1 MKTENDFY
9 TTYELAEMLKINVM
23 TVYRYIKSGKLLAHK
38 IGKEYRVSR
47 VELDRF
53 LKSTKTYAK

>member
-23 TVYRYIKSGKLLAHK
+23 TIYRYIKSGKLLAHK

-53 LKSTKTYAK
+53 LKSTKTEAK

>member
-23 TVYRYIKSGKLLAHK
+23 TVYRYIKSGKLIAHK
-38 IGKEYRVSR
+38 LGKEYRVSK
-47 VELDRF
+47 VDLERF
-53 LKSTKTYAK
+53 LKSTKTHAK